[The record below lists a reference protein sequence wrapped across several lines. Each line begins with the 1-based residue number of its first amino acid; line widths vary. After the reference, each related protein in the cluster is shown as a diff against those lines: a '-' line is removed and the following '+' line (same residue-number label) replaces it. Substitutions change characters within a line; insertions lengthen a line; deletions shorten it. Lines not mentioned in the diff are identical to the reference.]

1 MGRPP
6 STQRLRSDIA
16 AFLDANISSVAE
28 LEVLLAIHRAG
39 PEGIEPARLSRELSF
54 AMEFVGSCVESLTRH
69 DLVTDRDGCLSVL
82 PVGDLAPGALLA
94 ELEATYRA
102 RKVAVV
108 AHIIA
113 PRLGEQDHAAD

>member
-1 MGRPP
+1 MGRPL

-16 AFLDANISSVAE
+16 AFLDANIASVAE

-39 PEGIEPARLSRELSF
+39 SEGIEPARLSRDLSF
-54 AMEFVGSCVESLTRH
+54 ATEFVASCVAALTSH
-69 DLVTDRDGCLSVL
+69 DLIAQDSGRLTVL
-82 PVGDLAPGALLA
+82 PIGDLAPGALLD

-102 RKVAVV
+102 RRVAVV

-113 PRLGEQDHAAD
+113 PRLDDQGQVVD